1 MNAASIV
8 ILALV
13 LGLVAFAVWRC
24 VKKGAPCECGGS
36 HKDCCKN
43 GGECCCCSEQ

>member
-13 LGLVAFAVWRC
+13 LGAAALAVWRC
-24 VKKGAPCECGGS
+24 FKKGAPCECGGS
-36 HKDCCKN
+36 HKDCCK
-43 GGECCCCSEQ
+43 GGKDCCCCSEQ

>member
-1 MNAASIV
+1 MNAASVV
-8 ILALV
+8 ILVLV
-13 LGLVAFAVWRC
+13 LSAAALAVWRC